1 MEVTIPTCWDDITL
15 ETYINLRPIL
25 QTEQQPMERLI
36 NILCVLTGKKRE
48 VIRNITLDDYH
59 KIAKKMEFLDT
70 PIPGKLKKRRFKIG
84 GKWYVFKIDAKKLL
98 FSEYISTMELM
109 QNIGEN
115 EEVIY
120 TSLPQLLTIVCRP
133 IKKRF
138 SLFWTDIKVDGE
150 LVRSTVDNFHKNMPI
165 TIAYPIGVFF
175 YHHWTSLT
183 KDIKTSLMRKAE
195 KELKLARK
203 EMREIASAR
212 TGDGGLY

>member
-36 NILCVLTGKKRE
+36 NILCVLTKQKRE
-48 VIRNITLDDYH
+48 VIRDITLGDYH
-59 KIAKKMEFLDT
+59 KIVKKMEFLDT

-84 GKWYVFKIDAKKLL
+84 GKWYVFKIDAKKLI
-98 FSEYISTMELM
+98 FSEYISAMELM

-120 TSLPQLLTIVCRP
+120 TSLPRLLTVVCRP

-138 SLFWTDIKVDGE
+138 GLFWTDLKVDGE
-150 LVRSTVDNFHKNMPI
+150 LVR
-165 TIAYPIGVFF
+165 
-175 YHHWTSLT
+175 
-183 KDIKTSLMRKAE
+183 
-195 KELKLARK
+195 
-203 EMREIASAR
+203 
-212 TGDGGLY
+212 